1 MVQLTWF
8 QLPGTAAAVAAGLL
22 FRAASGD
29 NLAWEPL
36 QQLRDIRSMSVL
48 AVTVLA
54 WNSTTQATPWV
65 TGTVAST

>member
-29 NLAWEPL
+29 NLGAIL

-48 AVTVLA
+48 EVTVLA